1 MHNKNEA
8 SKMREDNPNQLESNR
23 KSALLA
29 RYNRLK
35 LIYSSH
41 RVKTEILFKEA
52 YRSFFNSKHGHVWR
66 IFSKTDKQRRVRGY
80 GLSKTQIDS

>member
-52 YRSFFNSKHGHVWR
+52 YGRFFNSKYDMFR
-66 IFSKTDKQRRVRGY
+66 
-80 GLSKTQIDS
+80 